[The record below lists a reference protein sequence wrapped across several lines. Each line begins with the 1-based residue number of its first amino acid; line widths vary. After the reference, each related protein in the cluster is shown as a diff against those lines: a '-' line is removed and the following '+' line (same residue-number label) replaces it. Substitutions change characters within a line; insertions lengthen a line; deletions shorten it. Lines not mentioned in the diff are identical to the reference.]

1 MTRVAIYARYSSER
15 QNERSIADQLSVC
28 MRHAAAKGWSVVE
41 TYSDAAIS
49 GAAMANRPGLLDA
62 LAAAEAGVF
71 NVLLTE
77 DEDRIARNLEHLA
90 HVASR
95 LRFAGVTLAT
105 LSTDAVED
113 MHVAFKGLIGA
124 EYLKN
129 LSQKTK
135 RGMCSNAEKG
145 LATGSRLYG
154 YRSLP
159 GGAIEIVAAEA
170 DVVRRIFSDY
180 IAGVS
185 PRAIADRLNRE
196 SIPGPRG
203 GLWSHS
209 SICGS
214 RQRANGILHTELYA
228 GVKVWNRMEVRKDP
242 RTGKRTPRM
251 RPEAEWQRTEVP
263 HLAIVDAETWQTT
276 RALKLA
282 AAASAPFERRRTP
295 PWLLSG
301 LVKCG
306 RCGGSYTV
314 YTSGKLVCA
323 TYREKGAAACSNRR
337 TPMRNEIERR
347 VIEGLKTRLLTP
359 AVVEEAM
366 REHRIAAEERRRI
379 ATGQRLPLERRLA
392 ETKRTIERIVDA
404 VEQGRA
410 TNSMLDRMMTRE
422 AEKTELEA
430 QLAALDADQ
439 TPAVTLHPNAGAMFS
454 ELVGQLQDRLAKL
467 GKNADGQ
474 LTDRERE
481 FIDAVRALVVR
492 IDVEPESDAPRAPLR
507 INLVGNL
514 AAFVSDEVNPS
525 AQSGLPSKGLGKL
538 VAGGGIEPPTCGL

>member
-1 MTRVAIYARYSSER
+1 M
-15 QNERSIADQLSVC
+15 
-28 MRHAAAKGWSVVE
+28 VE

-62 LAAAEAGVF
+62 LAGAEAGHF
-71 NVLLTE
+71 DVLLTE

-135 RGMCSNAEKG
+135 RGMRSNAEKG

-159 GGAIEIVAAEA
+159 GGAVEIVESEA

-180 IAGVS
+180 VAGVS
-185 PRAIADRLNRE
+185 PSAIADRLNRE
-196 SIPGPRG
+196 GVHGPRG

-251 RPEAEWQRTEVP
+251 RPEAEWERTEVP
-263 HLAIVDAETWQTT
+263 HLTIVDADTWQTT
-276 RALKLA
+276 RCLKVKA
-282 AAASAPFERRRTP
+282 AAAAPFERRRTP

-306 RCGGSYTV
+306 RCGGSYTI

-323 TYREKGAAACSNRR
+323 TYREKGPAACTNRR
-337 TPMRNEIERR
+337 TPTRNEIERR

-359 AVVEEAM
+359 EAVEEAM
-366 REHRIAAEERRRI
+366 REHLAAAEERRRT
-379 ATGQRLPLERRLA
+379 AAAQRLPFERRIA
-392 ETKRTIERIVDA
+392 EAKRAIERIVDA

-410 TNSMLDRMMTRE
+410 SSAMLDRMMARE
-422 AEKTELEA
+422 AEQKHLEA
-430 QLAALDADQ
+430 QLAILDED
-439 TPAVTLHPNAGAMFS
+439 PAPVTTMQPHAPAMFA
-454 ELVGQLQDRLAKL
+454 ELVGQLQDRLTKL
-467 GKNADGQ
+467 GQNSDGQ
-474 LTDRERE
+474 PSDRERE
-481 FIDAVRALVVR
+481 FVDSVRALVVR
-492 IDVEPESDAPRAPLR
+492 IEVEPESDVPRAPLR
-507 INLVGNL
+507 INLIGNL
-514 AAFVSDEVNPS
+514 AAFVSDGVAS
-525 AQSGLPSKGLGKL
+525 AEGSLPSKRLGKL